1 MKLRKSTLW
10 TGIAVALFLGGTV
23 VASAA
28 PVQAAGAS
36 ASAGS
41 QATEAQ
47 PQVPTQAPTQ
57 SGQPATTSAQTPVTL
72 QVISVVGIRAS
83 QMTDIQLKRS
93 APNIQDSITA
103 QNIGE
108 LPDITITDSLQRI
121 TGVQIDRSAG
131 EGSTVNIRG
140 LPEVS
145 TLLNGEAFISAD
157 NIDSIQP
164 NYQSMPASLFNGVD
178 VYKSPTAQTL
188 NSGISGTINLRT
200 RRPWDMK
207 NGWTIAGTAEGVRS
221 SVVQSNR
228 PEGNLF
234 ASYNA
239 GGRWGALIGVSYSD
253 TYSNSSSNGLGQFEG
268 RLQGENASAANEPGD
283 GYLTG
288 WSGVAVPS
296 QIKQFPDGSVDV
308 NGDGKSNGAFYQMDT
323 LNPFTQQVRRKR
335 TGANASLQFD
345 LGAGFTLTVDG
356 FFTRQTQLNLGE
368 GAELMPVSWLAA
380 TNIPVKSRDTGT
392 VLTNPFNSPGA
403 QDGDWNQHF
412 FTTQSYQKYLGD
424 WLSYSQGVRIH
435 SLARNFNV
443 ALQFDNGGPF
453 TGDVR
458 FVNGTASQT
467 HREAYAEFSQSNG
480 EQWPNTLMPGV
491 TLDPGVY
498 VYPDNLGGNHLF
510 NPGGFNKYGVSVVD
524 DLSGS
529 DPVMTIPGSFA
540 ARLADPNSYVL
551 KTMSFENDYNARS
564 GMNIVRLDGHYAF
577 SDDFKLDFGLR
588 NSIRTAN
595 EFSFN
600 MIAPVYAGNGA
611 SDPEGCYAHWMAADV
626 VLDGGGVPGACTAGN
641 QYGFFRSGALSTQR
655 PSQLPGIISSNWRLI
670 TNPGNVQGITE
681 YALDP
686 TAMQDPD
693 AFEAQLY
700 PGAVPN
706 MNPATSWDVTLKE
719 RTGFAQADFKGELA
733 GLPFSGNFGL
743 RVVRT
748 NLTVD
753 QHLNGDGHAY
763 GVNPSDGG
771 IVRTSRE
778 YTDWLPAINF
788 ALDLT
793 PKAILRLAASKNMMP
808 LTLDQWGGGLN
819 LDYAFT
825 TLTDGKSVFAV
836 QDGQS
841 NGNPNLAPW
850 RSTNYDA
857 SFEYYFNNASMFS
870 VDLFDIQVAKF
881 ITAGGTQRCD
891 LPDQDGV
898 VRGRCIIITGPLQGS
913 GQQLKGIEADYRQA
927 FTFLPGLLANTG
939 IEVNATY
946 SPSNTGDKD
955 LAGRDVPFPDNSKKS
970 GNLIVWYQDSH
981 WQARVA
987 ANYRS
992 RRAVETNYGGI
1003 NGMELYQE
1011 PTTYVD
1017 ASVSYQINKNV
1028 QVFAQ
1033 GSNLTNEKQ
1042 RFYLVWPDQRITNRY
1057 SDRQY
1062 MLGIRANL

>member
-1 MKLRKSTLW
+1 MW
-10 TGIAVALFLGGTV
+10 TGVVSALFLSGTAM
-23 VASAA
+23 ASTGPAA
-28 PVQAAGAS
+28 AAEAQTNPQTTGDQSPNPS
-36 ASAGS
+36 A
-41 QATEAQ
+41 QATKPPAQ
-47 PQVPTQAPTQ
+47 PAKASPQK
-57 SGQPATTSAQTPVTL
+57 ATTL
-72 QVISVVGIRAS
+72 QAVNVVGILAS
-83 QMTDIQLKRS
+83 QMNDIQLKRS

-103 QNIGE
+103 QSIGQ

-131 EGSTVNIRG
+131 EGSTVNVRG

-164 NYQSMPASLFNGVD
+164 NYQSMPASLFTGVD
-178 VYKSPTAQTL
+178 VYKSPTGQTL

-207 NGWTIAGTAEGVRS
+207 DGWTFAGTAEGVRS
-221 SVVQSNR
+221 SVVESNR
-228 PEGNLF
+228 PEGNVF

-239 GGRWGALIGVSYSD
+239 GGHWGALVGISYSD
-253 TYSNSSSNGLGQFEG
+253 TYSNNSSNGLGQFEG

-335 TGANASLQFD
+335 TGANASVQYDF
-345 LGAGFTLTVDG
+345 GSGFTLTADG
-356 FFTRQTQLNLGE
+356 FLTRQTQLNLGE

-380 TNIPVKSRDTGT
+380 TNIPVKSRDTG
-392 VLTNPFNSPGA
+392 VLLTSPSNNPGE

-412 FTTQSYQKYLGD
+412 FTTQAYQKYLGD
-424 WLSYSQGVRIH
+424 WLSYSQGMRIH

-443 ALQFDNGGPF
+443 ALQFDNGGAF
-453 TGDVR
+453 TGDLR

-467 HREAYAEFSQSNG
+467 SRSAYAEFSQSNG
-480 EQWPNTLMPGV
+480 TQWPNTLMPGV
-491 TLDPGVY
+491 SLDPGVY
-498 VYPDNLGGNHLF
+498 VYPSNLGGNHPF
-510 NPGGFNKYGVSVVD
+510 NPGGFDKYAVSVID
-524 DLSGS
+524 DMSGPN
-529 DPVMTIPGSFA
+529 PVMTIPAPFA
-540 ARLADPNSYVL
+540 ARLTDPNTYVL
-551 KTMSFENDYNARS
+551 KTMSFENDYNAHS
-564 GMNIVRLDGHYAF
+564 GMNIVRANGHYAF

-595 EFSFN
+595 EFSFD
-600 MIAPVYAGNGA
+600 MMAPVYAGNGA
-611 SDPEGCYAHWMAADV
+611 SDPQGCYAHWMAADV

-655 PSQLPGIISSNWRLI
+655 PGQLPSIISSHWRLI
-670 TNPGNVQGITE
+670 RNPGNVQGITE

-686 TAMQDPD
+686 AVMQDPVG
-693 AFEAQLY
+693 FEAQLY
-700 PGAVPN
+700 PGAIPS
-706 MNPATSWDVTLKE
+706 MNPATSWDVMLKE
-719 RTGFAQADFKGELA
+719 RTGYAQADFNGVLA

-753 QHLNGDGHAY
+753 QHLNGEVHAY

-771 IVRTSRE
+771 IVRTKRE

-793 PKAILRLAASKNMMP
+793 PKAVLRLSASKNMMP

-825 TLTDGKSVFAV
+825 TLPDGKSVFAV

-857 SFEYYFNNASMFS
+857 SLEYYFSNTSMFS
-870 VDLFDIQVAKF
+870 VDLFDIRVAKF

-898 VRGRCIIITGPLQGS
+898 ARGRCIIITGPIQGS
-913 GQQLKGIEADYRQA
+913 GQQLKGIETDYRQA

-939 IEVNATY
+939 LEVNATY
-946 SPSNTGDKD
+946 SPSNTGRKD
-955 LAGRDVPFPDNSKKS
+955 LAGRDVPFPDNSEKS

-1003 NGMELYQE
+1003 TGMELYQE
-1011 PTTYVD
+1011 PTTYID
-1017 ASVSYQINKNV
+1017 ASVSYQIDKNF

-1062 MLGIRANL
+1062 MLGVRANF